1 LEGFFFLLL
10 NFANKVI
17 ELESLLVINT
27 DYLIRSRLQ
36 NWLDSLQG
44 GNNSDMLCKFW
55 STVLATV
62 L

>member
-27 DYLIRSRLQ
+27 DYLIRSRL
-36 NWLDSLQG
+36 
-44 GNNSDMLCKFW
+44 
-55 STVLATV
+55 
-62 L
+62 